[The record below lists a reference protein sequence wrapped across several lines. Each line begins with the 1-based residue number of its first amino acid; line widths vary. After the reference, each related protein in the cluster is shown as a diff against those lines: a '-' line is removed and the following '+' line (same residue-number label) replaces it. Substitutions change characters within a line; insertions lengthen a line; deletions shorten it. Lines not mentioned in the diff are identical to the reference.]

1 MKSKFKAAK
10 GILPV
15 LPLLG
20 ILLFLSFLLNSC
32 SKKSND
38 NCDVTN
44 KIVPQM
50 ELTQLDNYINSNN
63 IIAQKDERG
72 FYYSINNVGNSKSP
86 TACSDVTVNYIG
98 KLSNGQI
105 FDQNQNISFNLK
117 GLING
122 WQVALPLISEQG
134 EITIYLPPS
143 LGYGVQGNG
152 AVPSNA
158 ITIFTITLLK
168 VNN

>member
-1 MKSKFKAAK
+1 MSYKFKGK
-10 GILPV
+10 LSSILPV
-15 LPLLG
+15 LFTF
-20 ILLFLSFLLNSC
+20 LFLSFLLNSC
-32 SKKSND
+32 SKKSGD
-38 NCDVTN
+38 NCNVTN
-44 KIVPQM
+44 KNVPQS
-50 ELTQLDNYINSNN
+50 EITQLESYISSNN

-72 FYYSINNVGNSKSP
+72 FYYSINNVGNSKFP
-86 TACSDVTVNYIG
+86 TACSNVTVNYVG
-98 KLSNGQI
+98 KLANGQV

-122 WQVALPLISEQG
+122 WQVAMPLISEQG
-134 EITIYLPPS
+134 ELTIYLPPT
-143 LGYGVQGNG
+143 LGYGMQGNG

>member
-1 MKSKFKAAK
+1 MNYKFKTR
-10 GILPV
+10 INSIS
-15 LPLLG
+15 LL
-20 ILLFLSFLLNSC
+20 LVAFLFLSFLFNSC
-32 SKKSND
+32 SKKSSN

-44 KIVPQM
+44 KTVPQS
-50 ELTQLDNYINSNN
+50 ELSQLDSYIISNHV
-63 IIAQKDERG
+63 IAQKDDRG
-72 FYYSINNVGNSKSP
+72 FYYSINTVGNSKKP
-86 TACSDVTVNYIG
+86 TSCSNVTVNYIG

-105 FDQNQNISFNLK
+105 FDQNQNISFNLS

-122 WQVALPLISEQG
+122 WQSALPLISEEG

-143 LGYGVQGNG
+143 LGYGIQGNG

-168 VNN
+168 VND